1 MNDTPAACHLSL
13 ISVASHDT
21 LTADPAADAAV
32 SVVEQ
37 DDRSSFSSFS
47 SISGT
52 QRTSCCC
59 GAVTAAACHLSLIS
73 VASRDTLTADPA
85 ADAAALVTMMVTVTT
100 AVVDDSKV

>member
-37 DDRSSFSSFS
+37 DDRSSFSS
-47 SISGT
+47 ISGT
-52 QRTSCCC
+52 ERSSCCC

-85 ADAAALVTMMVTVTT
+85 ADAAVLVTMMVTVTT